1 MHPRSSS
8 PANEQFLD
16 LDDHATPSGGVAP
29 GSAVETCGGAT
40 PTTSGPFSEPC
51 GYSSSGPT
59 AATTIACCGQA
70 TSATLPAGTLH
81 AYRAEGDYAKSLG
94 ISTGG
99 FERFFQALGTLTEAR
114 SEPGPFYLPSPEQM
128 GEAFGRYGNIPA
140 LDHRWEE

>member
-1 MHPRSSS
+1 VRV
-8 PANEQFLD
+8 FLERPNGSH
-16 LDDHATPSGGVAP
+16 DDRLLRP
-29 GSAVETCGGAT
+29 GD
-40 PTTSGPFSEPC
+40 F
-51 GYSSSGPT
+51 GYV
-59 AATTIACCGQA
+59 
-70 TSATLPAGTLH
+70 PAGTLH

-114 SEPGPFYLPSPEQM
+114 REPGPFYLPSPEQM